1 MQITKTLELH
11 FNLEVRYAKWKDKYK
26 AISDEYRLIGR
37 SNKDFDEA
45 QANLI
50 NQIEVKIWSE
60 SFNLKFNIKERK

>member
-37 SNKDFDEA
+37 SNK
-45 QANLI
+45 ANLI